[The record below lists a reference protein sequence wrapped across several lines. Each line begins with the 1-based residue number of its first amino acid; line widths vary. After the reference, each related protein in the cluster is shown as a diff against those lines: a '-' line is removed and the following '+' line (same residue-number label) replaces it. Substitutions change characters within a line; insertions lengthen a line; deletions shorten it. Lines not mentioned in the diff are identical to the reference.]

1 MKITVSG
8 TMVHLQGEW
17 TLSGLTNV
25 TINSL
30 TGPLQQMKPE
40 RSHTLFIDCR
50 EVTAIDSI
58 GLMILDGLM
67 YLPRIRRAGAKLV
80 SLPDNLRSSF
90 QNSGFKFCHTIND
103 LTGAQLK

>member
-17 TLSGLTNV
+17 TLSGLTKV

-30 TGPLQQMKPE
+30 AGALQQMKSE
-40 RSHTLFIDCR
+40 GVQTLLIDCR
-50 EVTAIDSI
+50 HVTAIDSI

-67 YLPRIRRAGAKLV
+67 YIPQLRGVGAELV
-80 SLPDNLRSSF
+80 SLPDNLRPSF
-90 QNSGFKFCHTIND
+90 LNSGLKICHTNN
-103 LTGAQLK
+103 LVKQCTA